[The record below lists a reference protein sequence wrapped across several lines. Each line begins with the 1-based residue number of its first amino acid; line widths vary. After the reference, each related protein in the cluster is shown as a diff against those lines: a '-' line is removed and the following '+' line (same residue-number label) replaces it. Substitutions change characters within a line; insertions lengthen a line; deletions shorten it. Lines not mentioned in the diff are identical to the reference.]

1 MFCESFDSSFGG
13 VVSGIARRIGDA
25 LFRAGND
32 NLGGL
37 ALGAETGEESGNAI
51 DDAKEVCIN
60 YLCPNMSVY
69 QCMIRLH
76 DEVTLWKYSVSS
88 HPLLRPMPAFSIR
101 RLTCPKSISTLTRKS
116 LHSSN
121 LLTSMA

>member
-13 VVSGIARRIGDA
+13 VISGIARRIGDA

-32 NLGGL
+32 NGGGL
-37 ALGAETGEESGNAI
+37 ALCAETGEESGNAI

-69 QCMIRLH
+69 QCI
-76 DEVTLWKYSVSS
+76 D
-88 HPLLRPMPAFSIR
+88 
-101 RLTCPKSISTLTRKS
+101 
-116 LHSSN
+116 
-121 LLTSMA
+121 